1 MKFENKNKN
10 KKKVNFKV
18 IATGVV
24 AITLIGIAGMSIGR
38 NSGSNPIGENIG
50 MDAFSTIGSTIN
62 SGFNFV
68 RSGFNNVI
76 NFHKNAKKAEARGRK

>member
-24 AITLIGIAGMSIGR
+24 AITLIGIVGMSMGR
-38 NSGSNPIGENIG
+38 NSGSSPMGTNIG
-50 MDAFSTIGSTIN
+50 MNPISAMSLITAN
-62 SGFNFV
+62 
-68 RSGFNNVI
+68 
-76 NFHKNAKKAEARGRK
+76 